1 MSPVPKKIPA
11 ASPYG
16 LRRPRPKI
24 VVSRCLGFAD
34 CRYDG
39 QPIKNEFIGKL
50 KGHVDFITVCPEVDI
65 GLPVP
70 RPPLVL
76 IGSNDKID
84 LFQPDTGLDLTAK
97 LEDFVKIFLDSLA
110 GQEIKAFIFKSR
122 SPSCGSGD
130 VSVYAQGGQGLTLVS
145 RNGSGLLARAAAAR
159 FPAVPLRQETY
170 FLDKANRQDF
180 LRYLFAEKS
189 KL

>member
-1 MSPVPKKIPA
+1 MSAASKKKPP
-11 ASPYG
+11 ASPYD

-39 QPIKNEFIGKL
+39 QMIQNDLIAKL
-50 KGHVDFITVCPEVDI
+50 HGHAEFITVCPEVAI

-76 IGSNDKID
+76 IGSEEKVK
-84 LFQPDTGLDLTAK
+84 LFQPDTGLDLTSK
-97 LEDFVKIFLDSLA
+97 MEDFVKGFLGSLA
-110 GQEIKAFIFKSR
+110 GQEIKAFILKSR
-122 SPSCGSGD
+122 SPSCGLGD
-130 VSVYAQGGQGLTLVS
+130 VNVYSQDGKSLTLVS
-145 RNGSGLLARAAAAR
+145 QNGTGFLARAVAEK
-159 FPAVPLRQETY
+159 FSAVPLRSELY

-180 LRYLFAEKS
+180 LRFLFAENR
-189 KL
+189 